1 MPGRRR
7 SVRGSSLLL
16 IGLPL
21 LSISGSDTTNRD
33 RKAMNLP
40 KTKYARSGD
49 VRIAYQITGEG
60 AFDVIW
66 APGTMSHLDL
76 DWEIPQR
83 ALFFERFSKFCRLI
97 RFDKRGTGLSDRPVH
112 MATLEERTDDI
123 RAVMDDVGL
132 KSANI
137 LGVSEGG
144 SMACLFA
151 ATYPERVESLLI
163 WGAQARWVTTDDHPW
178 GQTPQEHE
186 EMLAMVQDD
195 WPSIAYIVGP
205 GAGMGPDAPPEA
217 VQATARYMRAAA
229 SPSAVYAYEVMNG
242 QIDTRPILPTIQ
254 ARTLVM
260 NRTGDLCARID
271 AARDM
276 ASRIP
281 GAKFI
286 EYPGNSHSPML
297 DDMDIVLS
305 DIHEFITGERPIDS
319 FDRVLAT
326 VLFFDVASS
335 TERAAAM
342 GDTVWRNVLNSYYAV
357 VRKELARYRGKET
370 NTTGDGF
377 LATFDG
383 PARAVRCALAVVLAV
398 RQLGIE
404 VRAGVHTGECELM
417 GDNIGGIAVHAGA
430 RIMAT
435 AEPGSVVVSRT
446 VKDLVAGSGINFR
459 DLGLH
464 ELKGVPGEWRLFSAS

>member
-1 MPGRRR
+1 
-7 SVRGSSLLL
+7 
-16 IGLPL
+16 
-21 LSISGSDTTNRD
+21 
-33 RKAMNLP
+33 MNLP

-163 WGAQARWVTTDDHPW
+163 WGAQARWVATDDHPW
-178 GQTPQEHE
+178 AQTPQEHE
-186 EMLAMVQDD
+186 EMLAMVQND
-195 WPSIAYIVGP
+195 WPSIPYIVGP

-217 VQATARYMRAAA
+217 VEAVARYMRAAA

-286 EYPGNSHSPML
+286 EYPGNSHSAML
-297 DDMDIVLS
+297 DDMDVVLS
-305 DIHEFITGERPIDS
+305 DMHEFITGERPIDS

-326 VLFFDVASS
+326 VLFFDIASS

-342 GDTVWRNVLNSYYAV
+342 GDTAWRNVLNSYYAV

-383 PARAVRCALAVVLAV
+383 PARAVRCAIAVVLAV

-404 VRAGVHTGECELM
+404 VRAGEHTGECELM

-430 RIMAT
+430 RIMAK
-435 AEPGSVVVSRT
+435 AGPGTVVVSRT
-446 VKDLVAGSGINFR
+446 VKDLVAGSRINFQ
-459 DLGLH
+459 DLGSH
-464 ELKGVPGEWRLFSAS
+464 ELKGIPGEWRLFSAS